1 MPYLK
6 NKIAKAILKNTQSSD
21 DLNPV
26 KVEYTDEKQQLV
38 KIEEPAQPK
47 QTKTKAKPAPKKTSK
62 NQKPTEEI
70 SASILQAKKTA
81 NSAKNIVKNFG
92 RAMVTFAISKLAVP
106 YIEDKLRELNLEY
119 HVFQSYLFQRKEN
132 MDGISSLRALILIE
146 DSDDESTKAIK
157 RAFQYTGEI
166 FIKYFSLNWIYNS
179 KLGDKLV
186 HVKSRFKILRRIQN
200 PQYFTYF
207 KM

>member
-6 NKIAKAILKNTQSSD
+6 KKIAKAILKNSQIAD

-26 KVEYTDEKQQLV
+26 KVEYADEKQPIV
-38 KIEEPAQPK
+38 KIEEPVPPK
-47 QTKTKAKPAPKKTSK
+47 QTKTMAKPAPKKTSK

-106 YIEDKLRELNLEY
+106 YIEAKLKELDLEY
-119 HVFQSYLFQRKEN
+119 QVFQSYLFQRKEN

-146 DSDDESTKAIK
+146 DGDEEPIKAIK
-157 RAFQYTGEI
+157 QAFQFTGEV
-166 FIKYFSLNWIYNS
+166 FIKNFSLNWIYNS

>member
-6 NKIAKAILKNTQSSD
+6 KKIAKAILKNAQSPD
-21 DLNPV
+21 EINTI
-26 KVEYTDEKQQLV
+26 KVEYSDEKQPII
-38 KIEEPAQPK
+38 KIEEPPQPK
-47 QTKTKAKPAPKKTSK
+47 QTKTKAKPAPKKTLK
-62 NQKPTEEI
+62 NQKPNEEI

-106 YIEDKLRELNLEY
+106 YIEDKLKELNLEY
-119 HVFQSYLFQRKEN
+119 QVFQSYLFQRKEN

-146 DSDDESTKAIK
+146 DFDDESTKAIK
-157 RAFQYTGEI
+157 QAFQYTGEV
-166 FIKYFSLNWIYNS
+166 FIKNFSLNWIYNS

-186 HVKSRFKILRRIQN
+186 HVKSRFKILRRIQS